1 MIRPIVKDIFF
12 LGRKAEKADRKDAS
26 WGKDLLDTL
35 RFHKNHCVGLAG
47 NMIGCTK
54 AVIAIMD
61 KDIPMVMYNPVI
73 TKVSSETYETEEGCL
88 SLEGRRPCTRHRWIE
103 VSYED
108 EKFRK
113 KKKRF
118 SGFTAEI
125 IEHETDHLQGILI

>member
-35 RFHKNHCVGLAG
+35 HFHWDHCVGLAG

-61 KDIPMVMYNPVI
+61 GKTPMVLYNPVI
-73 TKVSSETYETEEGCL
+73 TKASDETYETEEGCL
-88 SLEGRRPCTRHRWIE
+88 SLTGQRPCTRHAWIE

-108 EKFRK
+108 EKFHK
-113 KKKRF
+113 KRKRF

-125 IEHETDHLQGILI
+125 IEHEMDHLAGILI